1 MRDDDNDVVPASND
15 PKKKNDDASTAGLA
29 AAKTT
34 PTSTG
39 VGFDGVTTS
48 SSSKDDVDDDRLRF
62 DLGGLFRGIAA
73 ATRKLLPTIKPV
85 AVKSA
90 LRTVGQNRPLA
101 FASEGAVAADTMLP
115 RVIYYGA
122 WTLSSV
128 AIMADVY
135 TKYDVAKSHG
145 DGKTA
150 LPTAFYWTC
159 FHIPAS
165 LVVPAMIIHRVVHA
179 VQHSV
184 EHGKYA
190 QSWSPRTKSLAPVV
204 AALLAIVPVVPAVDH
219 TAEAIMEPTLGRY
232 LGLEFHHGHH
242 GVGEKKDK
250 KE

>member
-34 PTSTG
+34 PTSAG
-39 VGFDGVTTS
+39 VFDGVTTS
-48 SSSKDDVDDDRLRF
+48 GSSKDDVDDDSLRF

-135 TKYDVAKSHG
+135 TKYDEAKSHG

-150 LPTAFYWTC
+150 LPTALYWTC

-165 LVVPAMIIHRVVHA
+165 LVVPAMIIHRVVHG

-190 QSWSPRTKSLAPVV
+190 QSWSPRTKSMAPVV

-232 LGLEFHHGHH
+232 LGLEFHHHGHH
-242 GVGEKKDK
+242 GTGEKKDK
-250 KE
+250 TE